1 MQRLSFIGNVC
12 NKPEMRTTS
21 TGSNVCTFTVA
32 VNRPRRAGQDQDVAD
47 FFRVS
52 AWEKQG
58 EACFNYLDKG
68 SKVFVAGRVAARAYT
83 DKNGAPRAS
92 LEVSALE
99 VEFLT
104 RPTWSKEEQD
114 DGGYIPVDD
123 EGLPF

>member
-1 MQRLSFIGNVC
+1 MQRISFIGNVC

-32 VNRPRRAGQDQDVAD
+32 VNRPRRAGQDKSDAD

-52 AWEKQG
+52 AWDRQG

-68 SKVFVAGRVAARAYT
+68 SKVFVAGRCAARAYT
-83 DKNGAPRAS
+83 DKNGNAQAS

-104 RPTWSKEEQD
+104 RPSWSNEKEDED
-114 DGGYIPVDD
+114 GYIPVEG

>member
-32 VNRPRRAGQDQDVAD
+32 VNRPRRAGQDRSDAD

-68 SKVFVAGRVAARAYT
+68 SKVFVSGRVAARAYT
-83 DKNGAPRAS
+83 DSNGNAQAS

-104 RPTWSKEEQD
+104 RPSWSNEKQ
-114 DGGYIPVDD
+114 D
-123 EGLPF
+123 EGGFVPVEGEDLPF

>member
-32 VNRPRRAGQDQDVAD
+32 VNRPRRAGQDRSDAD

-68 SKVFVAGRVAARAYT
+68 SKVYVSGRVAARAYT
-83 DKNGAPRAS
+83 DSSGNAQAS

-104 RPTWSKEEQD
+104 RPSWSNEKQ
-114 DGGYIPVDD
+114 D
-123 EGLPF
+123 EGGFVPVEGEDLPF